1 MYKCLLIFLVL
12 FSSISAISKE
22 KNDSL
27 VAKEL
32 FEELRCLVCQNQSI
46 SESDAPLAKDLKLI
60 IIEQLNEGK
69 TKTEVKSFLVN
80 KYGEFIL
87 FKPTFSLKN
96 IFLWMSPIIFLI
108 FGIFLTYRFYYFSSV
123 NIQNSEK
130 LTAFEKR
137 KLKSILN
144 KDVK

>member
-1 MYKCLLIFLVL
+1 LYKCLLIFLVL